1 MLSVTREAWVLLE
14 LQVHGY
20 QSPTASNSILT
31 WAVLLRGDQL
41 PEAGGR
47 YRREWW
53 WRGQGEVGG
62 VVGEVRVLGA
72 PRRPLTTQTVSA
84 VTTSLSPGILGHR
97 GFLLLLVG
105 GFHHYLTP
113 DLKLPPQPLPFAPT
127 IHAWPYHSCFYL
139 GESLVIST
147 NEETLERKE
156 GRKEGRGRKKKKGKH
171 GDILRL

>member
-41 PEAGGR
+41 HEAGGR
-47 YRREWW
+47 YRREWR

-72 PRRPLTTQTVSA
+72 PRRPFTTQTVSA
-84 VTTSLSPGILGHR
+84 VTTSLSPGILGHS

-105 GFHHYLTP
+105 GFHH
-113 DLKLPPQPLPFAPT
+113 
-127 IHAWPYHSCFYL
+127 
-139 GESLVIST
+139 
-147 NEETLERKE
+147 
-156 GRKEGRGRKKKKGKH
+156 
-171 GDILRL
+171 